1 MMKAIP
7 IPSAARIKQPIRELS
22 RNGAS
27 HGPTLLLPGV
37 SWKQY
42 EQFLEVFADRQF
54 YLTYDRGR
62 MEIRMPTP
70 EHERPATLFDKLLT
84 LLTLAF
90 DLEIYS
96 LGSTT
101 FTSAWAEKGLEP
113 DQCYYLKRIDK
124 VMGKKRIDLGTMP
137 PPDLAIEIDV
147 TSSSIPRLPI
157 YASFGVPE
165 VWRYDGDSF
174 TILRLGKKGYRPVKS
189 SLHFPMLPVDQ
200 VLAWIQLG
208 ERTADGVML
217 KEVQRWCS
225 KQVRKD

>member
-1 MMKAIP
+1 MKAIP
-7 IPSAARIKQPIRELS
+7 VPSASRIKKPVREAARTS
-22 RNGAS
+22 SA
-27 HGPTLLLPGV
+27 LLLPGV
-37 SWKQY
+37 TWKQY
-42 EQFLEVFADRQF
+42 EQFLHVFADRQF

-84 LLTLAF
+84 LLTLSF

-113 DQCYYLKRIDK
+113 DQCYYLKQIDK
-124 VMGKKRIDLGTMP
+124 IMGKKRIDLSSMP

-165 VWRYDGDSF
+165 VWRYDGENF

-189 SLHFPMLPVDQ
+189 SLLFPMLPVHE

-217 KEVQRWCS
+217 KEVQRWCDEQLL
-225 KQVRKD
+225 KE